1 MKRIYI
7 AVIFLLFAAVISG
20 IELGY
25 VSAKTDLIVSK
36 IEESNELMVK
46 KDYKKAIE
54 LCKNI
59 EKEWDES
66 AESINMLLIHD
77 YVDSIGINIS
87 KMRSYAENSSTDLY
101 FAASAGVKK
110 ELTSLKESEF
120 PYIENLL

>member
-36 IEESNELMVK
+36 IEESDELMVNN
-46 KDYKKAIE
+46 DYKKAIE

-59 EKEWDES
+59 EKEWNES

-101 FAASAGVKK
+101 FAESAGVKK

-120 PYIENLL
+120 PYLENLL